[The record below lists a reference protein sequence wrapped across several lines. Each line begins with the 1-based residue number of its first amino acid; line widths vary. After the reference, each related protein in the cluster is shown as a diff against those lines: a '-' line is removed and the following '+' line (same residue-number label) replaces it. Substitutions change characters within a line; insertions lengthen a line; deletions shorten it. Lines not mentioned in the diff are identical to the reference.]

1 MNDWFQALHHFQALT
16 GLTPKLYQRSPLQ
29 PVTAPGTWWSTPAE
43 VPDTTVH
50 CVTLSVTDY
59 AAFLSPVEKPLRE
72 ALSWMLCVGN
82 PESAKSLSSLSWTL
96 QRWRK
101 ASDAQL
107 VAAVTRAAAGAQT
120 ESVLPSDDSANTS
133 DHLSLPAPLPAEWAR
148 ANGYLLWIRL
158 VVPTPK
164 DVQTSE
170 TASNFADMRAVVE
183 DVLDAFAPRGWR
195 ESGEDGVLLW
205 VGDDTLTEYS
215 DRDDDDAGDDLAYR
229 TSSTLIWRFASDL
242 LQVLEED
249 ALITATVFIGHKWH
263 GSGPVTEEANGL
275 LASLVLALRSQGAS
289 LRRDRVVVFGE
300 QTLVHAVQAMTQSG
314 KRMLAEMSGDLEDA
328 TSDRG
333 ELSQTLQAMMEANL
347 NVSEAAR
354 LLFVHRN
361 TLIHRLERIR
371 EATGRDLRRFDD
383 AASLLMSL
391 LAKRAE

>member
-1 MNDWFQALHHFQALT
+1 MNDWLQALHHFQALT
-16 GLTPKLYQRSPLQ
+16 GLTPKLYKRSSLQ

-43 VPDTTVH
+43 APNATVH
-50 CVTLSVTDY
+50 CVTLSETDY
-59 AAFLSPVEKPLRE
+59 AAFTSPVEKPLRE

-82 PESAKSLSSLSWTL
+82 PESARAPSSLGQSL
-96 QRWRK
+96 QRWLA
-101 ASDAQL
+101 ASNVQL
-107 VAAVTRAAAGAQT
+107 VAAVARAGSHI
-120 ESVLPSDDSANTS
+120 ESESTLDASTKASG
-133 DHLSLPAPLPAEWAR
+133 HLNLPAALPAEWAG
-148 ANGYLLWIRL
+148 ASGYLLWIRL

-164 DVQTSE
+164 EVQTTE
-170 TASNFADMRAVVE
+170 AESNFADMRAVVE
-183 DVLDAFAPRGWR
+183 DVLGAFAPRGWR

-205 VGDDTLTEYS
+205 VADDTLTEYS
-215 DRDDDDAGDDLAYR
+215 ARDDDVAGGDLGYR
-229 TSSTLIWRFASDL
+229 TTATLIWRFASDL

-249 ALITATVFIGHKWH
+249 ALATATVFISQKWH
-263 GSGPVTEEANGL
+263 GSGAATDEANGL
-275 LASLVLALRSQGAS
+275 LASLVLALRSQATS
-289 LRRDRVVVFGE
+289 LRRDRVVGFGE

-314 KRMLAEMSGDLEDA
+314 KQMLAQMSGDLDEA

-361 TLIHRLERIR
+361 TLIHRLDRIR